1 MRMYD
6 PTHPGDILR
15 GLWLEPMGV
24 SVSEA
29 ARALGVSRKTLSK
42 FINGRGAVTAEMAVR
57 LELCFGASAESW
69 LAHQAAYQLWQME
82 ARRPELH
89 VERLVVRD
97 AA

>member
-6 PTHPGDILR
+6 PPHPGDILR

-29 ARALGVSRKTLSK
+29 AKALGVSRKTLSK
-42 FINGRGAVTAEMAVR
+42 FINGRGTVTAEMAVR

-82 ARRPELH
+82 ARRPELR